1 MAWAGGWRLGF
12 FAVPNKLRSI
22 LEMIKILSS
31 ESLSAVSAPIQFAAV
46 EAFSNDFSDYLNKTR
61 SILFSVGNYVYNN
74 LKSNNVL
81 INPPQGGFYIMP
93 EFLNSKFRTSSEMCE
108 DIIKK
113 TGVALLPGSDF
124 GFKSN
129 KMLTRLSFTDFDGE
143 NFLKNVES
151 SKNLD
156 DDLIKKYAPNVV
168 EGTKRL
174 AEWSQTL

>member
-1 MAWAGGWRLGF
+1 
-12 FAVPNKLRSI
+12 
-22 LEMIKILSS
+22 
-31 ESLSAVSAPIQFAAV
+31 
-46 EAFSNDFSDYLNKTR
+46 
-61 SILFSVGNYVYNN
+61 
-74 LKSNNVL
+74 
-81 INPPQGGFYIMP
+81 MP

-174 AEWSQTL
+174 VDWSKNL